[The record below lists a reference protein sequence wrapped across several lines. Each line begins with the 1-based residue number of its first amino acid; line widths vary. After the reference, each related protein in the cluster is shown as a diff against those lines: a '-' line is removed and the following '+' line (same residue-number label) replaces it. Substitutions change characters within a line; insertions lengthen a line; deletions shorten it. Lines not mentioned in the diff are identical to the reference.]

1 MKHFKLILLTGII
14 LILIQQGSCSYGE
27 AGNYVPPKTVLVDK
41 ELPFNNETLFP
52 RSCEDLVCLMCCGGI
67 PPSCNNDTDFN
78 S

>member
-14 LILIQQGSCSYGE
+14 LLIQQSNCAYGE
-27 AGNYVPPKTVLVDK
+27 AGNYVPPKIVLVDK
-41 ELPFNNETLFP
+41 ELPFNNQTLFP
-52 RSCEDLVCLMCCGGI
+52 RSCEDLVCLVCCGGI